1 MAAPKVKVRVMYSTK
16 KAKVKTFATAIAEA
30 FKCLVNDIPPA
41 FPCDK
46 ERVVFIGMTIK
57 DEPNDQLR
65 LFCRQL
71 TKQAAINVAIFVDG
85 PDKAEN
91 KGLQTVIDILK
102 EAGTNVLE
110 DDIYY
115 VNGGPALFG
124 GKRFLWKKERKS
136 FVGQKVLLQSFINK
150 QTAVIFKYMAAFLI
164 KFRDKN
170 TPPAVLQ
177 KTPT

>member
-16 KAKVKTFATAIAEA
+16 KAKVKTFASAIAEA

-71 TKQAAINVAIFVDG
+71 TKQAANNVAIFVDG
-85 PDKAEN
+85 PDKADN

-102 EAGTNVLE
+102 EAGTNVLT

-124 GKRFLWKKERKS
+124 GKKISLEERTEI
-136 FVGQKVLLQSFINK
+136 VRWAEAIVAKVS
-150 QTAVIFKYMAAFLI
+150 
-164 KFRDKN
+164 
-170 TPPAVLQ
+170 
-177 KTPT
+177 